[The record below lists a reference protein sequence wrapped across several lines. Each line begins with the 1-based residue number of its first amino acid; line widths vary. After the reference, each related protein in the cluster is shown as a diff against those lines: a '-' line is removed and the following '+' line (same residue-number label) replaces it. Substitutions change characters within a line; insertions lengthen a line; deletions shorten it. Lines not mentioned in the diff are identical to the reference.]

1 MRTSFITGF
10 PNFLAVTMAR
20 EVLAEHPKN
29 QARLLVQGK
38 HLGAWEEFR
47 RLLPESHRKRA
58 HAYTGDVVDMD
69 LGLSGDEYAEIADTA
84 DYIFHL
90 AGVYWMAADP
100 QEAYRVNVEGTAEML
115 RLAKEC
121 TRLRRFAY
129 FSTAFV
135 SGDRTGVILE
145 EDLEAGQKFRNAFEE
160 TRFRAERLVR
170 RHLDQL
176 PISIFR
182 PSIVVGHS
190 VTGEIDRITGPYF
203 LMNAIVNWPVDVPI
217 PLPGRGDAPMNLV
230 PVDFVVS
237 AARLLTGDPRSE
249 GRTFHLTDPNPL
261 PARRVF
267 ELVARAAGRRAPR
280 GQLPSRT
287 VRRLLSLPGL
297 RRGATD
303 QRHFLEYFDQV
314 VIWRGVNT
322 LNLLSGS
329 TVQCPPFESYVD
341 VLVDQLKARSEG
353 RVITM
358 TESETK

>member
-10 PNFLAVTMAR
+10 PNFMAVTMAR
-20 EVLAEHPKN
+20 EILAEHPKN
-29 QARLLVQGK
+29 QVGLLVQGK

-47 RLLPESHRKRA
+47 RLLPEDHKPRVR
-58 HAYTGDVVDMD
+58 AYTGDVVAMD
-69 LGLSGDEYAEIADTA
+69 LGLSGEEYAEIANDA

-90 AGVYWMAADP
+90 AGVYWMGADP
-100 QEAYRVNVEGTAEML
+100 QTAYRVNVEGTAEVL
-115 RLAKEC
+115 RLAREC
-121 TRLRRFAY
+121 VRLRRFAY

-135 SGDRTGVILE
+135 SGDRTGVVLE
-145 EDLEAGQKFRNAFEE
+145 EDLEAGQKFRNSFEE

-176 PISIFR
+176 PLSIFR

-217 PLPGRGDAPMNLV
+217 PLPGRGDAPMNMV
-230 PVDFVVS
+230 PVDYVVS
-237 AARLLTGDPRSE
+237 AARLLTRDPRGE

-267 ELVARAAGRRAPR
+267 ELVARSAGRRAPR

-297 RRGATD
+297 KRGATD

-314 VIWRGVNT
+314 VIWRSVNT
-322 LNLLSGS
+322 LEMLSGS
-329 TVQCPPFESYVD
+329 TVRCPPFENYVD
-341 VLVDQLKARSEG
+341 VLVEQLRARGEG
-353 RVITM
+353 RASGQGE
-358 TESETK
+358 ESPS